1 MGGRPATETS
11 ANVWLNEGTI
21 CGGHPWSL
29 RGGQVAMTLVES
41 AHRTDVTRG
50 CRASRR
56 WMGAVVALALASAP
70 LVAVSLV
77 ASAVPA
83 GAASATPVI
92 VADICSC
99 TGPQGAQAQQT
110 SPTLQAW
117 ASWVNAHGGLNGHP
131 VKMTVTDDTTNPTL
145 SIAAVQKAIQ
155 SEHVSAIFDNSNVDV
170 AWVKMATS
178 AGVPIIGAADSD
190 LSYNSLDTFSPGPT
204 LNYGD
209 AGQEIGIARLTNF
222 KKEAIFYCVEAAVCK
237 SETSLDGII
246 GKRYGVKVV
255 YTSGISFSAP
265 SYAAQCVAAKQ
276 TGAEVLEI
284 GDAST
289 VAEKAAS
296 DCAAQGWSPIEIAAA
311 VSSNMNSD
319 SHFDG
324 MLASQ
329 QEIPYFVHNAATKVF
344 WSALDKYAP
353 TLHLS
358 PNFGEQSIIG
368 WAQGVLL
375 QDAIKAAAP
384 SSETAVTPALVKK
397 GLYHLPP
404 GDNLGGIAPQA
415 ISFTKGV
422 YANRSCWYYIS
433 VKNGKFIWGAN
444 KKPLCGYLSKPGS
457 NEGSAFLSPKKQ
469 FEAGEAPSR

>member
-1 MGGRPATETS
+1 MTRTVAVL
-11 ANVWLNEGTI
+11 AHWKDVARR
-21 CGGHPWSL
+21 
-29 RGGQVAMTLVES
+29 RGAS
-41 AHRTDVTRG
+41 HRWIGV
-50 CRASRR
+50 
-56 WMGAVVALALASAP
+56 VVALAMASAP
-70 LVAVSLV
+70 LATVNLV
-77 ASAVPA
+77 ASATPA
-83 GAASATPVI
+83 GAASATPVV

-117 ASWVNAHGGLNGHP
+117 ASWVNAHGGLDGHP
-131 VKMTVTDDTTNPTL
+131 VKMIVTDDTTNPSL
-145 SIAAVQKAIQ
+145 SVAAVQKAIT
-155 SEHVSAIFDNSNVDV
+155 SEHAAAIFDNSNVDV
-170 AWVKMATS
+170 AWAAIAAG
-178 AGVPIIGAADSD
+178 AGVPIIGAADSN
-190 LSYNSLDTFSPGPT
+190 LSYNNLDTFSPGPT

-209 AGQEIGIARLTNF
+209 AGQEIGIAHLTHV
-222 KKEAIFYCVEAAVCK
+222 KKEAIFYCVEAAVCQ

-246 GKRYGVKVV
+246 GKRYGVNVV

-276 TGAEVLEI
+276 TGADVLEI

-289 VAEKAAS
+289 VAEKAAT
-296 DCAAQGWSPIEIAAA
+296 DCAAQGWSPTEIAAA
-311 VSSNMNSD
+311 VSSNMNTD
-319 SHFDG
+319 PQFEG

-329 QEIPYFVHNAATKVF
+329 QDIPYFVHNAATRDF

-358 PNFGEQSIIG
+358 PNFGEQSIIA

-375 QDAIKAAAP
+375 QDAIKVAAQ
-384 SSETAVTPALVKK
+384 SRGTVVTPAVVKK
-397 GLYHLPP
+397 GLYHLPA

-457 NEGSAFLSPKKQ
+457 NEGSPFLSPKK
-469 FEAGEAPSR
+469 EYEPGEVPST